1 MSAESSNSTTRTIS
15 PSGASSAPAV
25 RSGVLARELRLQA
38 LSEADRDLIRLV
50 NDPLFSRWQEQIKAI
65 GGCANPI
72 YLSGSTVT
80 RDAVTGEVISSYS
93 TDGEPGERL
102 AVRCRNRRASV
113 CEPCAYLHA
122 GDTFQLV
129 RAGLSGGKGVPDA
142 VRDRPRLFVTL
153 TAPSFGPVHRVR
165 EGERCR
171 PRRDDPRCEH
181 GRRLGCGLV
190 HTEDDPL
197 VGLPLCPDC
206 YDYVG
211 HVLWHAH
218 AGRLWDRFTTA
229 VRRYLASAGGVPRS
243 RLGEHL
249 VVSFA
254 KVAEFQRRGAVH
266 FHGIVRMDGPDGPA
280 SSAPAWATEDV
291 LLDAVE
297 HAAASSFVTV
307 PDSDA
312 YGTERVGWGGQFD
325 AHPIRPVADSDNPSD
340 SAVAGYVAK
349 YVTKGAVDTGAGL
362 DYRVTGLEDIRAAV
376 VNSHVRA
383 LMGTCWR
390 LGGLAELEHLR
401 LRSWAHSLGYR
412 GHILTKSRRYST
424 TYGALREERADY
436 RKGDTKPTDNPD
448 MVTEA
453 AWRYVGSGYTP
464 GEADVALGIAEDI
477 AASRQLAKEDAEDRA
492 QWGEW

>member
-1 MSAESSNSTTRTIS
+1 M
-15 PSGASSAPAV
+15 
-25 RSGVLARELRLQA
+25 LARELRLQA
-38 LSEADRDLIRLV
+38 LSEADRDLIRLL
-50 NDPLFSRWQEQIKAI
+50 NDPLFSRWKEQIESI

-80 RDAVTGEVISSYS
+80 RDALTGEVISSYS

-102 AVRCRNRRASV
+102 AVRCRNRRASA
-113 CEPCAYLHA
+113 CEPCSRLHA

-129 RAGLSGGKGVPDA
+129 RAGLSGGKGVPESVKDH
-142 VRDRPRLFVTL
+142 PRLFVTL
-153 TAPSFGPVHRVR
+153 TAPSFGPVHRVLD
-165 EGERCR
+165 GQACR
-171 PRRDDPRCEH
+171 PRRHDPHCEH

-190 HTEDDPL
+190 HTEDEPL

-218 AGRLWDRFTTA
+218 AGRLWNRFTTA
-229 VRRYLASAGGVPRS
+229 MRRYLASAGGIPRS
-243 RLGEHL
+243 KLGEHL

-254 KVAEFQRRGAVH
+254 KVAEFQRRAAIH
-266 FHGIVRMDGPDGPA
+266 FHAVVRLDGPDGAA
-280 SSAPAWATEDV
+280 SSAPAWATENV

-307 PDSDA
+307 ADSDA

-325 AHPIRPVADSDNPSD
+325 AHPIRPLPDGDVPSD
-340 SAVAGYVAK
+340 AAVAGYVAK
-349 YVTKGAVDTGAGL
+349 YVTKGAGETGAGV
-362 DYRVTGLEDIRAAV
+362 DYRVTSLEDIRAAV
-376 VNSHVRA
+376 VNHHVRA

-390 LGGLAELEHLR
+390 LGGLPELEHLR
-401 LRSWAHSLGYR
+401 LRPWTHSLGYR

-436 RKGDTKPTDNPD
+436 RRGDANPLDGPD

-464 GEADVALGIAEDI
+464 GEADMAYGIAE
-477 AASRQLAKEDAEDRA
+477 SRAQSLQLAREAREDAE
-492 QWGEW
+492 QWGEWL